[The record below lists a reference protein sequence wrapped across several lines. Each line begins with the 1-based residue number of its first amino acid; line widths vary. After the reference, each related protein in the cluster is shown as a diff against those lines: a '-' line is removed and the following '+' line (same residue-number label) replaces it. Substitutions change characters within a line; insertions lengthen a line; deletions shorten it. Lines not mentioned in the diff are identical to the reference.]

1 MTPEP
6 LQIVIVGEGV
16 AGAMTAAVLSR
27 TLPGMRYSITS
38 VRSADDEPTI
48 GLVEASLSSIRSFHA
63 DLDLADDRQVEAGLA
78 SFTLGS
84 AYSGW
89 PKHAAGYFM
98 PFGDIGAALN
108 GVAFHQLAQ
117 RLIATGRPVRLGDY
131 SVATHLAQ
139 AGRFAVPSNDD
150 RSVLSTYSYG
160 LHLDSAAYADALLA
174 QAAGMTRASSPFTA
188 AELAPDGSIAA
199 ILLEDGQRLP
209 ADFVIDASG
218 AGRGPMAQL
227 PGAQFES
234 WESWLPCDRSVEV
247 PRLTDAPPAPHSL
260 FGAHHCGWRRTV
272 PAIGRR
278 GEYVVYSSQCMSDE
292 QAMAMLG
299 GGGLTQPKF
308 TKLQAGRLKQPWLR
322 NCIAIG
328 PAAALLE
335 PLASTSL
342 HLIQSALGRLTKL
355 FPVDREVSVEA
366 REYNRLTTQELDRTR
381 DFAILRYK
389 LNGRTGEAFWD
400 ELRDMA
406 VPGELDHKIDQYSK
420 RGRVP
425 LLDGDIFEES
435 EWALVFSEHGV
446 QPERYDVL
454 ADTIPLDQLAAQL
467 DRMRQVMQRAAA
479 GVPLYGEYLAR
490 IARLAPA

>member
-1 MTPEP
+1 
-6 LQIVIVGEGV
+6 
-16 AGAMTAAVLSR
+16 
-27 TLPGMRYSITS
+27 
-38 VRSADDEPTI
+38 
-48 GLVEASLSSIRSFHA
+48 
-63 DLDLADDRQVEAGLA
+63 
-78 SFTLGS
+78 
-84 AYSGW
+84 
-89 PKHAAGYFM
+89 
-98 PFGDIGAALN
+98 
-108 GVAFHQLAQ
+108 
-117 RLIATGRPVRLGDY
+117 
-131 SVATHLAQ
+131 
-139 AGRFAVPSNDD
+139 
-150 RSVLSTYSYG
+150 
-160 LHLDSAAYADALLA
+160 
-174 QAAGMTRASSPFTA
+174 
-188 AELAPDGSIAA
+188 
-199 ILLEDGQRLP
+199 
-209 ADFVIDASG
+209 
-218 AGRGPMAQL
+218 
-227 PGAQFES
+227 
-234 WESWLPCDRSVEV
+234 
-247 PRLTDAPPAPHSL
+247 
-260 FGAHHCGWRRTV
+260 
-272 PAIGRR
+272 
-278 GEYVVYSSQCMSDE
+278 
-292 QAMAMLG
+292 MLG

-467 DRMRQVMQRAAA
+467 HRMRQVMQRAAA